1 MKIWQSAVIAVP
13 LTLTGLTHAEAA
25 CYFSP
30 YSFFPDRNDQV
41 RIQVTTDS
49 GQSSAMAFKEGPGYK
64 FTSAS
69 FLKPP
74 PHRVLAK
81 TGATKFVYLPL
92 TGYKGHDSYAIK
104 VCAIVQGRSGCS
116 SLTYVADVR

>member
-41 RIQVTTDS
+41 QIQVTTDS
-49 GQSSAMAFKEGPGYK
+49 GESCAMAFKEGPGFK

-74 PHRVLAK
+74 PHGVLAK
-81 TGATKFVYLPL
+81 TGATN
-92 TGYKGHDSYAIK
+92 SCI
-104 VCAIVQGRSGCS
+104 CRSRATRAMIATRSRSALSCRD
-116 SLTYVADVR
+116 AAAARP